1 MLNTRRYSDTQKV
14 DKSIEPS
21 ILQANA
27 KETFIQSENNDK
39 EKKLLRG
46 LSEKLIESEGR
57 AVIAGGAI
65 LSIVNKEY
73 VKDYDL
79 YVNKSYAKDII
90 EYLLSDG
97 ELITLV
103 SIYNTPAYDQ
113 SFFRKN
119 KIIGR
124 LLFQIKFDDD
134 SIDDSIDIDLLIVRD
149 DTKLIDVVSNF
160 DLTFCEVWYNGIDFY
175 ANYPDDV
182 RNKVGSLKQDY
193 VESLVCGNTFILRR
207 MRKYRRRGYIIEIS
221 CKKMEKNFLFQDLKL
236 KKNEII
242 EGTAEERKEEWAV
255 SFIMKN
261 ILKFLKFQYVKE
273 NIVDFILDQNTKANL
288 TSLFANL
295 KLKNDNRLV
304 SIENLDRFVGPFS
317 NTSLYTYLCYIFY
330 MNLSFCI
337 SEDDVDYEGESPI
350 WFNYLQK
357 FVKTNLISDFKYGE
371 LLRDLVDEND
381 RISYRLFGKKYSN
394 DIHNDGLYSIYMSS
408 EFVKYTQFKQFIQL
422 DDDTRDNIRA
432 IEASGNG
439 DVHLIYA
446 CPDGHL
452 HASNNC
458 GVPTT
463 ISKCNYPTNPTT
475 DGVSCQNYVGGLYH
489 MLVPG
494 NYIVKHDGYPS
505 ATLHYGYFPV
515 YAYKTYEKMYEQA
528 QNAIKKYNSAPP
540 SSPSQFIIAD
550 LSLKSENRDGNITA
564 KKYTTAEEPGLRPD
578 NNVTCFV
585 CAEEFS
591 KTDDGK
597 YDATVEGNNELY
609 ILPCNHLIHKGC
621 LATARGLN
629 EDDFDPN
636 NINVEVDVSGRICPH
651 TTCNQKRFL
660 FGSKRSLRANQM
672 VSKRSLRANQMV
684 RKRSA
689 DRRSAA
695 NQTVRKRSY
704 VKLAGSIRMNRIRTN
719 KRSKKRSIN
728 KYRFGSWFK
737 SSSVNPSTGAGKKE
751 APQLSVKPKAPQL
764 SVKPKAPQ
772 LSVKPKAPQLSVKPK
787 APQLSVKP
795 KAPKKFPKGYITWHK
810 WQEELK
816 ENGKREELLVLN
828 NNKKVIQRKIVPLAS
843 EIKRR
848 KSYGEN
854 VVK

>member
-1 MLNTRRYSDTQKV
+1 MSNRRRYSDPQKV
-14 DKSIEPS
+14 DKRIEPS
-21 ILQANA
+21 ILQKNA
-27 KETFIQSENNDK
+27 EETFIQSEKNEK
-39 EKKLLRG
+39 EKKLLTG
-46 LSEKLIESEGR
+46 LSEKLRKSEGK

-65 LSIVNKEY
+65 LSIVHKEY

-90 EYLLSDG
+90 KYLLSDG
-97 ELITLV
+97 EVITLV

-124 LLFQIKFDDD
+124 LLFRIKFDDD
-134 SIDDSIDIDLLIVRD
+134 SIDDSIYIDLIIVRD

-160 DLTFCEVWYNGIDFY
+160 DLTFCEVWYDGIDFY

-182 RNKVGSLKQDY
+182 RKKVGSLKQDY

-207 MRKYRRRGYIIEIS
+207 MRKYRRRGYRIEIS
-221 CKKMEKNFLFQDLKL
+221 CKKMENFLFQDLKL

-242 EGTAEERKEEWAV
+242 EGAEERKEEWAV
-255 SFIMKN
+255 SFIMKK
-261 ILKFLKFQYVKE
+261 ILTFLKFQYVKE
-273 NIVDFILDQNTKANL
+273 NIVDFILDKNTKENL

-295 KLKNDNRLV
+295 KDENSLV
-304 SIENLDRFVGPFS
+304 SIENLNRFVGPFG
-317 NTSLYTYLCYIFY
+317 NTSLYIYLCYIFY

-337 SEDDVDYEGESPI
+337 SEDDVAYEGESPL

-357 FVKTNLISDFKYGE
+357 FVKTNLISYFKYGE
-371 LLRDLVDEND
+371 DLRDLVDEND
-381 RISYRLFGKKYSN
+381 RISYRLIGKKYSN

-422 DDDTRDNIRA
+422 DNDTRDNIRA
-432 IEASGNG
+432 IEESGNG

-463 ISKCNYPTNPTT
+463 ISKCNYPTT
-475 DGVSCQNYVGGLYH
+475 DGGVSCQNYVGGLYH

-515 YAYKTYEKMYEQA
+515 YAYITYEKMYEQA
-528 QNAIKKYNSAPP
+528 QNAIQKYNSSPS
-540 SSPSQFIIAD
+540 SSPSQFIF
-550 LSLKSENRDGNITA
+550 LSHKSENRDGTITA
-564 KKYTTAEEPGLRPD
+564 KKYTTAQEPLLRPD

-591 KTDDGK
+591 KTDDGE

-609 ILPCNHLIHKGC
+609 ILPCDHLIHKGC

-629 EDDFDPN
+629 ENDFDPD

-651 TTCNQKRFL
+651 TTCNQNRFL
-660 FGSKRSLRANQM
+660 FGS
-672 VSKRSLRANQMV
+672 
-684 RKRSA
+684 KRSA

-728 KYRFGSWFK
+728 KYRFGGLWFK
-737 SSSVNPSTGAGKKE
+737 PSSVIPSTGAGKKE

-772 LSVKPKAPQLSVKPK
+772 LSVKPKAPPSEL
-787 APQLSVKP
+787 
-795 KAPKKFPKGYITWHK
+795 PKKFPKGYITWHK

-816 ENGKREELLVLN
+816 ENGKREELVL

-848 KSYGEN
+848 
-854 VVK
+854 

>member
-1 MLNTRRYSDTQKV
+1 MSLNRRYSEPPKV
-14 DKSIEPS
+14 KEETKPS
-21 ILQANA
+21 ILKKDA
-27 KETFIQSENNDK
+27 EDEFINSKNDKK
-39 EKKLLRG
+39 EKKKLLTG
-46 LSEKLIESEGR
+46 LSKMLRESQGR

-65 LSIVNKEY
+65 LSIVHDEY
-73 VKDYDL
+73 LKDYDL

-90 EYLLSDG
+90 KYLLSDDG
-97 ELITLV
+97 RKVTLV
-103 SIYNTPAYDQ
+103 GIYNTPAYDQ

-124 LLFQIKFDDD
+124 LLFRIKFDDD
-134 SIDDSIDIDLLIVRD
+134 SIDIDLIIVSD
-149 DTKLIDVVSNF
+149 DTNLIKVVSNF
-160 DLTFCEVWYNGIDFY
+160 DLTFCEVWYDGINFY

-182 RNKVGSLKQDY
+182 RKKIGLLKQDY
-193 VESLVCGNTFILRR
+193 IESLFSGNTFILRR
-207 MRKYRRRGYIIEIS
+207 IRKYRRRGYKITIS
-221 CKKMEKNFLFQDLKL
+221 CKMESFLVQDLKL

-242 EGTAEERKEEWAV
+242 NGAEERKEEWAV
-255 SFIMKN
+255 SFIMKK
-261 ILKFLKFQYVKE
+261 ILISLKFEYVKE
-273 NIVDFILDQNTKANL
+273 NIVDFILDKNTKENL
-288 TSLFANL
+288 TSLFENL
-295 KLKNDNRLV
+295 KDENSLI
-304 SIENLDRFVGPFS
+304 SIENLNRFVGPFG
-317 NTSLYTYLCYIFY
+317 NTSLYTYLCYLFY
-330 MNLSFCI
+330 MHLSFCI
-337 SEDDVDYEGESPI
+337 SEDDKDYEGGSTK

-357 FVKTNLISDFKYGE
+357 FVKTNLIYYFEYGE

-381 RISYRLFGKKYSN
+381 SISYRLIGKKYSN

-408 EFVKYTQFKQFIQL
+408 EFVKYTQFKQYIQL
-422 DDDTRDNIRA
+422 DKDTKDNIRA
-432 IEASGNG
+432 IEESGNG

-463 ISKCNYPTNPTT
+463 ISKCNYPTT
-475 DGVSCQNYVGGLYH
+475 DGVDSCQNYVGGLYH

-528 QNAIKKYNSAPP
+528 QNAIQKYN

-564 KKYTTAEEPGLRPD
+564 KKYTTVEEPRLD

-621 LATARGLN
+621 LATARGLDEN
-629 EDDFDPN
+629 DFDPN

-660 FGSKRSLRANQM
+660 FGSKRSADIRSAANQT
-672 VSKRSLRANQMV
+672 V

-689 DRRSAA
+689 DLRGEATA
-695 NQTVRKRSY
+695 NQMVRKRSY
-704 VKLAGSIRMNRIRTN
+704 VKLAGSIRLNRIRTN

-728 KYRFGSWFK
+728 KYRFGSWFNPA
-737 SSSVNPSTGAGKKE
+737 SVSPSTGAVKPKAPLSELPKKFPK
-751 APQLSVKPKAPQL
+751 ALQLSVKPKEAPPSEL
-764 SVKPKAPQ
+764 
-772 LSVKPKAPQLSVKPK
+772 
-787 APQLSVKP
+787 
-795 KAPKKFPKGYITWHK
+795 PKKFPKEYITWHK
-810 WQEELK
+810 WQQELK
-816 ENGKREELLVLN
+816 ENGKREELVL
-828 NNKKVIQRKIVPLAS
+828 NNKKVIQSKIVPLAS

-848 KSYGEN
+848 
-854 VVK
+854 